1 MPLAGPPP
9 GQHVPTITYN
19 RFPGRRET
27 RTAGRQW
34 LARTRGFIR
43 IASAFLVGYLL
54 LTVWHCG
61 GGAGVGSGGGEGCR
75 CTAGVVALAAAFF
88 AAAATR
94 RAF

>member
-1 MPLAGPPP
+1 MGSGGGGGGGPLGGRMPLVASPVLEFPLGAVIP
-9 GQHVPTITYN
+9 G
-19 RFPGRRET
+19 
-27 RTAGRQW
+27 
-34 LARTRGFIR
+34 
-43 IASAFLVGYLL
+43 GYLLL